1 MNELTFSSL
10 KLVKFS
16 ELLGKT
22 LTAIDVDDIRI
33 TFTTTEG
40 IYVQYHEQDCCEKVW
55 FECHDG
61 DIADLINSPINLA
74 DEVIVKKIDPDGFG
88 ESETSSFYK
97 LATSKGSCTFTWRGE
112 SNGYYSETVSL
123 FKVDN

>member
-1 MNELTFSSL
+1 MKVPYYQL

-22 LTAIDVDDIRI
+22 LTGIDVSDKLI
-33 TFTTTEG
+33 TFIASEG
-40 IYVQYHEQDCCEKVW
+40 TFVQYHEQDCCEKVW

-61 DIADLINSPINLA
+61 DISDLLNSQITMA
-74 DEVIVKKIDPDGFG
+74 DEVTESKYEDG
-88 ESETSSFYK
+88 ESTTWSFYK
-97 LATSKGSCTFTWRGE
+97 LATVKGSTTFTWRGE

-123 FKVDN
+123 FKVEN

>member
-1 MNELTFSSL
+1 MKAHYSQL

-22 LTAIDVDDIRI
+22 LTAIDVEDTSI

-40 IYVQYHEQDCCEKVW
+40 TYVQYHEQDCCEKVW

-61 DIADLINSPINLA
+61 DIADLINSPINMA
-74 DEVIVKKIDPDGFG
+74 DEVTESKYEDG
-88 ESETSSFYK
+88 ESTTWSFYK

-123 FKVDN
+123 FKVEH

>member
-22 LTAIDVDDIRI
+22 LTDIDVDDTRI

-40 IYVQYHEQDCCEKVW
+40 TFVQYHEQDCCEKVW
-55 FECHDG
+55 LEGHDG
-61 DIADLINSPINLA
+61 DISDLLNSQITMA
-74 DEVIVKKIDPDGFG
+74 DEVTESKYEYG
-88 ESETSSFYK
+88 ESTTWSFYK
-97 LATSKGSCTFTWRGE
+97 LATVKGSTTFTWRGE